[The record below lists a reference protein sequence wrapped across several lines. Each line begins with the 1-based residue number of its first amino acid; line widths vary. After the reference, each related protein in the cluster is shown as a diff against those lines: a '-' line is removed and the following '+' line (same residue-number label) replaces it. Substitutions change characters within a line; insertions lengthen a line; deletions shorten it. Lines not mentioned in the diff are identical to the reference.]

1 MRWSYMAACPR
12 VMSRG
17 HHSDCEAP
25 HPTHGR
31 SLSAWAGR
39 KRPPLSFTLSGG
51 RSHRKRSMGWRTTTR
66 PLSRLRVPWAQATRP
81 PHCLLAPPACGFAP
95 THGISVGGARADLPA
110 SGRRDTSPR
119 PHRPKVRCGLTLRP
133 RRATGHLHL
142 GHIARKPDVGLRPSG
157 RGVPP
162 GNAALGTSLEAGCGS
177 PTLGR
182 GVPLGTPPWPHL
194 SKAGCEPTAL
204 GCGVPP
210 GNAASATSPEG
221 RMWEFGHM
229 PRRATRHAVS
239 AASPEGQMWIYGL
252 GRGVPSGNAASATP
266 PEGRLWAARH

>member
-1 MRWSYMAACPR
+1 MRRPYMAACPR

-39 KRPPLSFTLSGG
+39 TRPPLSFTLSGG

-133 RRATGHLHL
+133 RRATGHFTSATSRESRMSAHGPPAAACHHATPPWAHRSRPGVGARHGPRHAS
-142 GHIARKPDVGLRPSG
+142 GHAALAPSLEAGCGPTALG

-162 GNAALGTSLEAGCGS
+162 GNAAF
-177 PTLGR
+177 
-182 GVPLGTPPWPHL
+182 
-194 SKAGCEPTAL
+194 
-204 GCGVPP
+204 
-210 GNAASATSPEG
+210 ATSPGG
-221 RMWEFGHM
+221 RMWEFGNM
-229 PRRATRHAVS
+229 PRRAIRYAVL
-239 AASPEGQMWIYGL
+239 AASSEGQMWVYGL
-252 GRGVPSGNAASATP
+252 GRGVPSGNAAAATP
-266 PEGRLWAARH
+266 PEGRLWAAQH